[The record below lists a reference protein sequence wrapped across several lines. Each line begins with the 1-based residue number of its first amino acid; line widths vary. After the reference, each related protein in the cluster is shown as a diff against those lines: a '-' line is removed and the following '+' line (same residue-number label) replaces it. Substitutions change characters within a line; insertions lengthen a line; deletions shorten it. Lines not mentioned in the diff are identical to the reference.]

1 MDNITLNNLDQI
13 FNDINVKLGNLTGQG
28 SAIKSS
34 IDSAELKIV
43 ELKEQKIRESKAV
56 ELLNLVQ
63 KVTRETTKQ
72 RFEQLVSY
80 AIQYIFEDNRFEF
93 ALEFDRRG
101 ALGTLDFNIKTPELQ
116 EKADIID
123 TDSGG
128 VISIV
133 SFALRLVLL
142 EIFQPKNEGFLLL
155 DEPFTGLSG
164 EEEEDE
170 VYDQKAGQF
179 LKEVSQ
185 KFNRQIIMV
194 THNSVYKN
202 FADKSI
208 QLRKVKE
215 VKNTDNVID
224 IKNCDNSFNS
234 FANAY
239 AEELQPKKRGRPKKE
254 KV

>member
-1 MDNITLNNLDQI
+1 MDNITLQNLDQT
-13 FNDINVKLGNLTGQG
+13 FNDINIKLGNLNGQHI
-28 SAIKSS
+28 AISNT
-34 IDSAELKIV
+34 IENAELTII
-43 ELKEQKIRESKAV
+43 ELKEQKERESKAV

-63 KVTRETTKQ
+63 RVTREKTKQ
-72 RFEQLVSY
+72 QFEKLVTY
-80 AIQYIFEDNRFEF
+80 AMQYVFEEDGFEF

-101 ALGTLDFNIKTPELQ
+101 SLGTLDFNIKTPELQ

-142 EIFQPKNEGFLLL
+142 ETFLPKNEGFLLL

-170 VYDQKAGQF
+170 IYDQKAGQF
-179 LKEVSQ
+179 LKEISQ

-194 THNSVYKN
+194 THNSIYKN
-202 FADKSI
+202 CADKAI
-208 QLRKVKE
+208 QLKKVK
-215 VKNTDNVID
+215 KKD
-224 IKNCDNSFNS
+224 I
-234 FANAY
+234 
-239 AEELQPKKRGRPKKE
+239 E
-254 KV
+254 